1 MPHSDLSP
9 TTPAPTH
16 LDGILPVLAAFAII
30 LGLAGC
36 ASLPEVIDKTPSY
49 AIKGTDNTTLGQL
62 FADKVP
68 ANPELSGLYLL
79 DSGLEAIGAR
89 IYLADTAELSIDAQY
104 YFIVADITGHVFVQS
119 LLAAADRGVRVRL
132 LIDDIQ
138 AVNHD
143 PGLAALD
150 SHPNFE
156 VRVFNPFA
164 NRGFKWLDFIV
175 DFGRVNRR
183 MHNKS
188 FTVDNQVTI
197 VGGRNIGDE
206 YFEAR
211 PDLDFGDLDL
221 LAYGPVVREVST
233 AFDAYWNSSPAVPI
247 SVMVKKEKRTLTLD
261 EVRTELNAHRDEV
274 GNTPYRDAV
283 TNTRL
288 ASSPGVLQLTWCE
301 ADTVYD
307 LPEKVSTAREDR
319 STHIGPLLAPLA
331 ITSRRELIVISP
343 YFVPTDGG
351 VDLLRGVR
359 SNGAAVI
366 ILTNSLAATDVSAVH
381 AGYAPYRKPLLEGGV
396 TLYEARPNAK
406 RKQKSGREWIGASRS
421 SLHAK
426 AFVFDR
432 RWAFVG
438 SYNVD
443 PRSASINTEMGLL
456 IDCPVMAEE
465 MAESLLHSIGE
476 IAYRVELD
484 DAGRLVWYAG
494 DGPGKQ
500 VFTNEPEASFWRRFS
515 VGLIGVLPI
524 EGQL

>member
-1 MPHSDLSP
+1 MIHSGPSP
-9 TTPAPTH
+9 ISAPALQNRAHRVFAAIAT
-16 LDGILPVLAAFAII
+16 ILA
-30 LGLAGC
+30 LAGC
-36 ASLPEVIDKTPSY
+36 ASLPEEIDKTPSY
-49 AIKGTDNTTLGQL
+49 AIEGTRETELGQL
-62 FADKVP
+62 FAGQAA
-68 ANPELSGLYLL
+68 ANPGLSGLYLL
-79 DSGLEAIGAR
+79 NSGLEAIGAR
-89 IYLADTAELSIDAQY
+89 IYLADTADRSIDAQY
-104 YFIVADITGHVFVQS
+104 YFIVGDTTGHVFIQA

-132 LIDDIQ
+132 LLDDIQ

-164 NRGFKWLDFIV
+164 NRGFKWLDFMV

-233 AFDAYWNSSPAVPI
+233 AFDTYWNSNPAVPI
-247 SVMVKKEKRTLTLD
+247 SALVKEHKRTLTLD
-261 EVRTELNAHRDEV
+261 EIRVQLNAYRDAAIK
-274 GNTPYRDAV
+274 TSYRDAV
-283 TNTRL
+283 ASTRL
-288 ASSPGVLQLTWCE
+288 ATVPGVPQLTWCH

-319 STHIGPLLAPLA
+319 STHIGPLLTPLA
-331 ITSRRELIVISP
+331 ITSRRELIVVSP
-343 YFVPTDGG
+343 YFVPTDRG
-351 VDLLRGVR
+351 VDMLRGVR
-359 SNGAAVI
+359 SNGVEVI
-366 ILTNSLAATDVSAVH
+366 VLTNSLAATDVAAVH
-381 AGYAPYRKPLLEGGV
+381 AGYAPYRKPLLEGGI
-396 TLYEARPNAK
+396 TLYEVRPDAQ
-406 RKQKSGREWIGASRS
+406 RKQKEGRKWIGASRS

-426 AFVFDR
+426 AFIFDR

-438 SYNVD
+438 SFNFD
-443 PRSASINTEMGLL
+443 PRSATLNTEMGLL
-456 IDCPVMAEE
+456 VDCPVLAEE
-465 MAESLLHSIGE
+465 MAEDLLSVIDQM
-476 IAYRVELD
+476 AYRVELD
-484 DAGRLVWYAG
+484 AAGDLVWFAG
-494 DGPGKQ
+494 DPPDQIFTSEPG
-500 VFTNEPEASFWRRFS
+500 AGFWRRFS
-515 VGLIGVLPI
+515 TGLIGLLPI